1 MSLSFNPIPFDL
13 AAGFAHWLIVMAIV
27 LTLSGISL
35 TLMSLAAGGITGPL
49 QVAWHVKDGIADLL
63 GTSPRRVLA
72 LTMLTF
78 REAFRRKT
86 LWVFAVFGVLFLF
99 AGWFM
104 SDVTADPALQV
115 KAYVSFVLRTI
126 SWLILPVVMLLAC
139 WGLPEDIRA
148 RSLHTVVTK
157 PVRRHEIVLG
167 RILGFVLIGTFVLAV
182 MGAVGYVWV
191 IRQLPASMQ
200 SHLVARVPIY
210 GEIRFV
216 TREGLEKNEEGNYI
230 RDGINVGDESMF
242 RSFVEGNSKAR
253 AIWEFKDIHPE
264 RLAEPGKLVLE
275 STFQAFRTHKGNME
289 AGLLCQLTLVN
300 KAKDVRVPLK
310 TFNVKEFHRNVY
322 DVAEM
327 NPQLTDVDGKPV
339 NLEKDLLHDGKLQ
352 IEAACLSGG
361 QLLGMA
367 RPDLFI
373 RLPSRTFA
381 ASYFKSI
388 FSIGLMMVTVI
399 VLGVVAGCFVKGPVA
414 TLLTAFVVIVG
425 RLSHAFMKE
434 LTSGYYRDSNF
445 QMQGR
450 GILDSLIRIP
460 THLTPGVEMG
470 EGFVY
475 RAIQAIDNVELSGLW
490 AVQHLFPDLRTFDTT
505 EYVANAFD
513 VPWAAALLPSLAV
526 TFGYCIPWIIVG
538 YFSLKI
544 RELEA
549 K

>member
-1 MSLSFNPIPFDL
+1 MSLSFDPTPFNL
-13 AAGFAHWLIVMAIV
+13 VFGIAQWLLVIAIV
-27 LTLSGISL
+27 IFASGVSL
-35 TLMSLAAGGITGPL
+35 TLMSLAASGVTGPL
-49 QVAWHVKDGIADLL
+49 QVLGHVKEGFADLL
-63 GTSPRRVLA
+63 GTSPRRVIA
-72 LTMLTF
+72 LSMLTF

-104 SDVTADPALQV
+104 SDVTADPSLQV

-139 WGLPEDIRA
+139 WGLPEDIRL

-157 PVRRHEIVLG
+157 PVRRHEVVLG
-167 RILGFVLIGTFVLAV
+167 RIIGFVLIGAFVLVV
-182 MGAVGYVWV
+182 MGTVGYVWV
-191 IRQLPASMQ
+191 VRQLPPSMQ
-200 SHLVARVPIY
+200 SQLTARVPIY
-210 GEIRFV
+210 GNISFL
-216 TREGLEKNEEGNYI
+216 TREG
-230 RDGINVGDESMF
+230 RDATAGINVGDESMF

-253 AIWEFKDIHPE
+253 AIWDFTGIYPE
-264 RLAEPGKLVLE
+264 RLAKPGNLVLE
-275 STFQAFRTHKGNME
+275 SSFQAFRTHKGNMQD
-289 AGLLCQLTLVN
+289 GLLCQLTLVN
-300 KAKDVRVPLK
+300 DEKNVRVPLK

-322 DVAEM
+322 DVAEK
-327 NPQLTDVDGKPV
+327 NPTLTDVDGKQV
-339 NLEKDLLHDGKLQ
+339 NLEKDLLNNGKLRV
-352 IEAACLSGG
+352 EAACLSGG

-367 RPDLFI
+367 RPDLFV
-373 RLPSRTFA
+373 RLPDRSFA

-414 TLLTAFVVIVG
+414 TLLTTFVVVVG
-425 RLSHAFMKE
+425 RLSHGFMEE
-434 LTSGYYRDSNF
+434 LTSGYYQGSNF
-445 QMQGR
+445 QMHGR

-460 THLTPGVEMG
+460 THKTPGVEMG
-470 EGFVY
+470 EGFIY
-475 RAIQAIDNVELSGLW
+475 RAIQAIDNVELMGLW

-513 VPWAAALLPSLAV
+513 VPWAASLLPSLAV
-526 TFGYCIPWIIVG
+526 TVGYCIPWIVVG
-538 YFSLKI
+538 YYSLKV